1 MTLEKLII
9 DTNAISR
16 NKFTYQ
22 RKLNNGRLN
31 FKEKIKS
38 GLRQNILS
46 FEGEMT
52 VEAIESFWA
61 VYGSVKSVVKNKVA
75 DTRGPKFTDLYSL
88 YIAASY
94 ADEKYSADIERPMRY
109 DRLVKLELPSDE
121 YLLIDKLMMNFL
133 TETNHCSSGKNLART
148 ARGFFQRVQEMS
160 REQLNSD
167 FLKQLNDF
175 EKSYKIVIEDSFT
188 AQGTNV
194 ETEDPSEGK
203 PSEIVTFDD
212 IGGYQNIVEDMR
224 FIVDT
229 FKDSKYKEMNYNPPR
244 GICFYGWPGT
254 GKTMLGKAIACESDR
269 PFHYLNVAQV
279 LSKWVGESEKK
290 LYTSL
295 MKSGIHFLDEAN
307 SVLGISSQQDSNTN
321 ERLIN
326 IFAEAVN
333 GYKSNPDAM
342 YILATNTLKLNK
354 KVKRAGR
361 VDSFYEFGLPD
372 QEAIYH
378 ILNIHLNKL
387 KKGAS
392 IPIANG
398 LNLGVVTNA
407 VYSTSMIA
415 NRKNPN
421 LGIVPADCENIL
433 KRTHEKNVKDYWKT
447 GQFRPMETEDVL
459 ETVKNYNLEARE

>member
-1 MTLEKLII
+1 
-9 DTNAISR
+9 
-16 NKFTYQ
+16 
-22 RKLNNGRLN
+22 
-31 FKEKIKS
+31 
-38 GLRQNILS
+38 
-46 FEGEMT
+46 
-52 VEAIESFWA
+52 
-61 VYGSVKSVVKNKVA
+61 
-75 DTRGPKFTDLYSL
+75 
-88 YIAASY
+88 
-94 ADEKYSADIERPMRY
+94 MRY

-148 ARGFFQRVQEMS
+148 ARGFFQRVQELS
-160 REQLNSD
+160 REMLNSE

-175 EKSYKIVIEDSFT
+175 EKNYKIVIEDSFT

-194 ETEDPSEGK
+194 ETEDPNEGK

-212 IGGYQNIVEDMR
+212 IGGYQHIVEDLR

-229 FKDSKYKEMNYNPPR
+229 FKNPQYEAFNYKRPR
-244 GICFYGWPGT
+244 GICFYGRPGT
-254 GKTMLGKAIACESDR
+254 GKTLLGKAIACESDR

-290 LYTSL
+290 LQNSL

-307 SVLGISSQQDSNTN
+307 SILGVYSQQDNATN
-321 ERLIN
+321 ERLID

-361 VDSFYEFGLPD
+361 VDIYYEFGLPD
-372 QEAIYH
+372 AQAIYH
-378 ILNIHLNKL
+378 VLNIHLNKL
-387 KKGAS
+387 TQGAS
-392 IPIANG
+392 VPIVNG
-398 LNLGVVTNA
+398 LDLNVITRA
-407 VYSTSMIA
+407 IYSTSVIA
-415 NRKNPN
+415 NRKNAN

-433 KRTHEKNVKDYWKT
+433 KRTHEKKVKDYWKS
-447 GQFRPMETEDVL
+447 GQFIPMGTEDVL
-459 ETVKNYNLEARE
+459 EIVKNYNLEARE

>member
-1 MTLEKLII
+1 MTLEKIII
-9 DTNAISR
+9 DTNAIAR
-16 NKFTYQ
+16 NKFTYK
-22 RKLNNGRLN
+22 RKLDNGRLM

-46 FEGEMT
+46 FEGEIT
-52 VEAIESFWA
+52 VEAIENFWA
-61 VYGSVKSVVKNKVA
+61 VYGAVKSNVRNRVTDAN
-75 DTRGPKFTDLYSL
+75 GPRFTDLYSL

-94 ADEKYSADIERPMRY
+94 ADEKCSSDIEKPIRY

-133 TETNHCSSGKNLART
+133 TETNHCSSGSTLART
-148 ARGFFQRVQEMS
+148 ARGFFQRVQELS
-160 REQLNSD
+160 REMLNAEV
-167 FLKQLNDF
+167 LKQLNDF
-175 EKSYKIVIEDSFT
+175 EKKYKIVIDSFT

-212 IGGYQNIVEDMR
+212 IGGYQHIVEDLR

-229 FKDSKYKEMNYNPPR
+229 FKNPKYEAFNYKRPR
-244 GICFYGWPGT
+244 GICFYGRPGT
-254 GKTMLGKAIACESDR
+254 GKTLLGKAIACESDR

-279 LSKWVGESEKK
+279 LSKWVGESEKT
-290 LYTSL
+290 LQNSL

-307 SVLGISSQQDSNTN
+307 SILGAYNQQDNATN
-321 ERLIN
+321 ERLID

-361 VDSFYEFGLPD
+361 VDIYYEFGLPD
-372 QEAIYH
+372 AQAIYH
-378 ILNIHLNKL
+378 VLNIHLNKL
-387 KKGAS
+387 MQGAS
-392 IPIANG
+392 VPIVNG
-398 LNLGVVTNA
+398 LDLNMITNA
-407 VYSTSMIA
+407 IYSTSVIA

-433 KRTHEKNVKDYWKT
+433 KRTHEKKVKEYWKT
-447 GQFRPMETEDVL
+447 GQFRPMGTEDIL